1 MSEPLRMLLVVAHLM
16 VAAIWLGSMS
26 YSLTVVQPKVATF
39 FPDAEDREP
48 FLVLLAHGN
57 RWKVVGLVAVLIVT
71 GLAIAVISGGL
82 VAIGYAIA
90 LLLYAAAAGI
100 FWYVSWRHWPARI
113 FAVSEELPSFQ
124 RQLHVLAT
132 TMLLLVAMAFLVTL
146 SVSVCVR

>member
-1 MSEPLRMLLVVAHLM
+1 MSELPRVLLIILHLT
-16 VAAIWLGSMS
+16 VAAIWFGSMS

-57 RWKVVGLVAVLIVT
+57 RWKVAGLVAVLIVT
-71 GLAIAVISGGL
+71 GLAVAVISGRL

-124 RQLHVLAT
+124 RRLRALAT
-132 TMLLLVAMAFLVTL
+132 TMLALVAVAFLVAL
-146 SVSVCVR
+146 GVSVRVH